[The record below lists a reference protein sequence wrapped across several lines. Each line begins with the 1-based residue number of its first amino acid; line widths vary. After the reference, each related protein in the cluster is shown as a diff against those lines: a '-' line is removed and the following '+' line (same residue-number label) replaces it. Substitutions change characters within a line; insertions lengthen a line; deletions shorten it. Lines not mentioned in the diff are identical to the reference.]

1 MHARDT
7 DHEVAEHAL
16 ETLERL
22 VSEGD
27 LELAR
32 VTYEL
37 VLPRIP
43 AMCDPAQ
50 FERLRLVEEAVGHDT
65 AGPRR

>member
-7 DHEVAEHAL
+7 DHEVAEDTL

-27 LELAR
+27 LKLAR

-37 VLPRIP
+37 VLPRVP
-43 AMCDPAQ
+43 VMCDPAQ
-50 FERLRLVEEAVGHDT
+50 FERLRLVDEAVGHHA